1 MLNIYWDSSALV
13 KPYVQ
18 DVDSAEFSAPAV
30 ALHFCRCKCLVAGYY
45 LYKNV
50 GKISYEEL

>member
-13 KPYVQ
+13 KLYTQ
-18 DVDSAEFSAPAV
+18 EVDSAQVCALAV

-45 LYKNV
+45 LYKHA